1 MMKSGDFSSGREKA
15 VMNMIDAILTFIK
28 KLTGNLGLKIVSLG
42 LAFLLWL
49 FVVSIENPVMTLSF
63 TSIPVTVEN
72 ADVMEAQG
80 KAFELADS
88 SRTVTVTVKAD
99 RSVLSELSRDNIKAT
114 VDMTELDG
122 NRVPIA
128 VKSSRYSDRIQAIN
142 PAKEYANV
150 LIEDLAHAQF
160 RIVVETTGSV
170 PEGYAVGSTSVAN
183 NVVRVSGPESIVSSI
198 AEAKVRINV
207 SGMTSEIHTDVPIL
221 LLDEDG
227 DPVDTSSLEI
237 SLNQVNASAEIWKV
251 VEIPIHAG
259 FSGTPAPG
267 YLATGAV
274 SIDPSTVFVTGDS
287 KALSSAASITIPS
300 TELDITGAV
309 GDTAADVNISSLL
322 PSGVYLDS
330 SKSDGIVSVTAEVVE
345 ASAAVLQVP
354 YANLTPA
361 GLPEGMIIGNDM
373 ATSLVAVTVRG
384 LQSDLDV
391 LNGASITGTLDLSG
405 IPLNENGT
413 VTPGSYAG
421 EVVLALPQGVT
432 QDTAVA
438 HVLLQMSGE
447 TTEEPAE
454 GAENGESE
462 EETGNDTETE

>member
-1 MMKSGDFSSGREKA
+1 
-15 VMNMIDAILTFIK
+15 MIDAILTFIK
-28 KLTGNLGLKIVSLG
+28 KLTGNLGLKIISLG

-63 TSIPVTVEN
+63 TSIPVTIEN

-88 SRTVTVTVKAD
+88 SRTVTVTVKAE
-99 RSVLSELSRDNIKAT
+99 RSVLSELSRDNIKAS
-114 VDMTELDG
+114 VDMTELEG
-122 NRVPIA
+122 SRVPIA
-128 VKSSRYSDRIQAIN
+128 VRSSRYSDRIQAIN

-150 LIEDLAHAQF
+150 VIEDLSHAQY
-160 RIVVETTGSV
+160 RIVVETVGSV
-170 PEGYAVGSTSVAN
+170 PAGYAVGSTSVAN

-227 DPVDTSSLEI
+227 DPVDTASLEI
-237 SLNQVNASAEIWKV
+237 SQTQASASAEIWKV

-259 FSGTPAPG
+259 FTGTPAPG

-274 SIDPSTVFVTGDS
+274 SVDPSSVFVTGDNA
-287 KALSSAASITIPS
+287 ALSSATSITIPS
-300 TELDITGAV
+300 TKLDITGAI
-309 GDTAADVNISSLL
+309 GNMSADVNISSLL
-322 PSGVYLDS
+322 PAGVYLDTS
-330 SKSDGIVSVTAEVVE
+330 RSDSIVSVTAEVVE
-345 ASAAVLQVP
+345 ASATVLQIP
-354 YANLTPA
+354 YSNLTPA
-361 GLPEGMIIGNDM
+361 GLPEGMVIGNDM

-384 LQSDLDV
+384 LQSDLDA
-391 LNGASITGTLDLSG
+391 LNGSSITGTLDLSG
-405 IPLNENGT
+405 LPVNENGT

-438 HVLLQMSGE
+438 HVLLQINGE
-447 TTEEPAE
+447 TSEEQAE
-454 GAENGESE
+454 DGENGENGETE
-462 EETGNDTETE
+462 EETGNETGNDAENE